1 MRLVAESPQSE
12 STVQVPPE
20 ENVGSVGLFTRAIS
34 WVLDAVLINLAAIV
48 AGLGAALVLSIFPVS
63 KDLRPTLEAIAGG
76 LYVLWTAGY
85 FIVFWSTTG
94 QTPGA
99 RVMQIRLVT
108 ANRERV
114 KPARALV
121 RWVGM
126 YLAMVPL
133 FAGYLPILFRR
144 RGFPDWLAHTLVLEA
159 PQLSIAEAQ
168 LAHLSAGDRDTATT
182 ASPNPAVNPR
192 AATGNS
198 GRRVDQPE
206 HASGGHGR
214 EQMKPPEHGHA
225 RS

>member
-1 MRLVAESPQSE
+1 VRLVAESPQSE

-108 ANRERV
+108 ANRERL

-126 YLAMVPL
+126 NLAMLPL

-168 LAHLSAGDRDTATT
+168 LAHLSAGHRSSATT
-182 ASPNPAVNPR
+182 ASPNPAVNQR

-198 GRRVDQPE
+198 GYRDDQPE
-206 HASGGHGR
+206 PALEGHGAEPR
-214 EQMKPPEHGHA
+214 NPPEHGHG

>member
-1 MRLVAESPQSE
+1 VAESPQSE
-12 STVQVPPE
+12 STAQVPPE
-20 ENVGSVGLFTRAIS
+20 EIVGSVGLFTRALS
-34 WVLDAVLINLAAIV
+34 WVLDAVLINFAAIV

-63 KDLRPTLEAIAGG
+63 KDLQPALEAIAGG
-76 LYVLWTAGY
+76 LYVLWAAGY
-85 FIVFWSTTG
+85 FIAFWSTTG

-126 YLAMVPL
+126 NLAMVPL

-159 PQLSIAEAQ
+159 PQLSLAEAQ
-168 LAHLSAGDRDTATT
+168 LAHLSAGHRDTPTT
-182 ASPNPAVNPR
+182 ASPDPAVNPR

-198 GRRVDQPE
+198 GHRVDQSEP
-206 HASGGHGR
+206 ALGGHGQ
-214 EQMKPPEHGHA
+214 EPTKPPEHGHA

>member
-1 MRLVAESPQSE
+1 VRLVAESPQSD
-12 STVQVPPE
+12 STVQIPPE
-20 ENVGSVGLFTRAIS
+20 EIVGSVGLFTRALS
-34 WVLDAVLINLAAIV
+34 WVLDAVLINFAAIM
-48 AGLGAALVLSIFPVS
+48 AGLGAALVLSIVPVS
-63 KDLRPTLEAIAGG
+63 KDLQPALEAIAGG
-76 LYVLWTAGY
+76 LYVLWAAGY
-85 FIVFWSTTG
+85 FIAFWSTTG

-126 YLAMVPL
+126 NLAMVPL

-168 LAHLSAGDRDTATT
+168 LAHLSTAHRGSATT

-198 GRRVDQPE
+198 GHPVDPPE

>member
-1 MRLVAESPQSE
+1 MRLVAESAQSE
-12 STVQVPPE
+12 SPVQVPPE
-20 ENVGSVGLFTRAIS
+20 EIVGSVGLFTRAIS
-34 WVLDAVLINLAAIV
+34 WLLDAVLINFAAIV

-76 LYVLWTAGY
+76 LYILWAAGY
-85 FIVFWSTTG
+85 FIAFWSTTG

-108 ANRERV
+108 ANRERL

-126 YLAMVPL
+126 NLAMLPL

-159 PQLSIAEAQ
+159 PQLSIAEEQ
-168 LAHLSAGDRDTATT
+168 LSHLSAGHRTSATT
-182 ASPNPAVNPR
+182 ASPNPDVNQR

-198 GRRVDQPE
+198 GYRVDQREP
-206 HASGGHGR
+206 AFGGHGQER
-214 EQMKPPEHGHA
+214 TKPPEHGHA

>member
-12 STVQVPPE
+12 STVQVPPDE
-20 ENVGSVGLFTRAIS
+20 IVGSVGLFTRAIS
-34 WVLDAVLINLAAIV
+34 WVLDAVVINFAAIV

-63 KDLRPTLEAIAGG
+63 GDVKPALEAIAGG
-76 LYVLWTAGY
+76 LYLLWAAGY
-85 FIVFWSTTG
+85 FIAFWSTTG

-108 ANRERV
+108 ANRERL

-126 YLAMVPL
+126 NLAMIPL

-168 LAHLSAGDRDTATT
+168 LAHLSAGHRGAATT
-182 ASPNPAVNPR
+182 ASPDPAVNPR

-198 GRRVDQPE
+198 GHRADQPE
-206 HASGGHGR
+206 YASGGHGG
-214 EQMKPPEHGHA
+214 QQTKPPEHGHA